1 MRNVYSI
8 IFAGC
13 ISFAGFTAYAQ
24 PGGASS
30 DPYDLLIDAISA
42 GGGALSGNIMDRVM
56 GDIRS
61 EVLDTT
67 SSAGPQVSAIQG
79 TLVIDHAEPEVNR
92 TVIEIIDTRTGRNTP
107 KLKINFAEFP
117 LRSLTEAS
125 RPNNG
130 SNGRAAP
137 TGTPT
142 ELLAQRIQRRLSVPP
157 FNLAIED
164 RTATISGTATTENER
179 KLIELMLHF
188 EPGISTVKNEM
199 TIKP

>member
-1 MRNVYSI
+1 MRNVYTI

-13 ISFAGFTAYAQ
+13 ISFAGFTAHAQ
-24 PGGASS
+24 SFGISN
-30 DPYDLLIDAISA
+30 DYDSLISAIEA
-42 GGGALSGNIMDRVM
+42 GGGTLSGSAIASVAQE
-56 GDIRS
+56 IRS
-61 EVLDTT
+61 EVLDAS

-79 TLVIDHAEPEVNR
+79 TLVVDHAEPAVNQ

-130 SNGRAAP
+130 SNGRVTQ

-142 ELLAQRIQRRLSVPP
+142 ELVVQRIQRRLSTPP

-164 RTATISGTATTENER
+164 RTATISGTVATADER
-179 KLIELMLHF
+179 KLIELMLRF

-199 TIKP
+199 TVAP